1 MIRTITNN
9 AALLKI
15 LNERKEVMS
24 ALLQDTE
31 LDDSDLCTYNRFM
44 NWYDSLSQLDKDIFY
59 LLSQLPVGE
68 IAKLLNT
75 SVGYVYNK
83 KRELEKSR
91 GKKNQ

>member
-1 MIRTITNN
+1 MIRNITNN
-9 AALLKI
+9 AELLKV
-15 LNERKEVMS
+15 LSGRKDVMDT
-24 ALLQDTE
+24 LIHNTE

-44 NWYDSLSQLDKDIFY
+44 NWYNSLSQLDKDIFY
-59 LLSQLPVGE
+59 LLTQLPVGE

-91 GKKNQ
+91 SKK

>member
-9 AALLKI
+9 ADLLKV
-15 LNERKEVMS
+15 LSERKDVMGT
-24 ALLQDTE
+24 LIHNTE

-44 NWYDSLSQLDKDIFY
+44 NWYNNLSQLDKDIFY
-59 LLSQLPVGE
+59 LLTQRSVGE

-91 GKKNQ
+91 CKKIQ